1 LEGVC
6 VPEDIGP
13 EFVGPAL
20 PPGKL
25 ARAREAEGKTIRFI
39 ELGATFNPLGNT
51 SHEHESEAMV
61 LHFTDGTALLI
72 QPGSNILNLSEA
84 LEATGISPSHATTDL
99 IIHWLNRRDSG
110 DEGQHAPGR
119 E

>member
-1 LEGVC
+1 LEGVF

-39 ELGATFNPLGNT
+39 ELGATFDPLGDT

-84 LEATGISPSHATTDL
+84 LEATGISPSHATTEL

-110 DEGQHAPGR
+110 DEGSARLRP
-119 E
+119 

>member
-1 LEGVC
+1 M
-6 VPEDIGP
+6 PEDVGP

-25 ARAREAEGKTIRFI
+25 ARVREAEGKTIRFI
-39 ELGATFNPLGNT
+39 ELGATVFNPLGDT

-99 IIHWLNRRDSG
+99 IIHWLKKRDRG
-110 DEGQHAPGR
+110 NEGQHASGR